1 MRSLAGRGGPSA
13 LYGPDLFAFFADGER
28 LRAWVDAQGAFAPLA
43 MVALD
48 RGADIV
54 AAVLPGEPLELGAG
68 YIFGFWE
75 GTALCMAAGLVG
87 TFIVV
92 TLVRTLGMK
101 AVELFFSRE
110 KIESM
115 KWLQDSARFELLMF
129 VCFLIPGTPKD
140 VMTYVAGLT
149 RCPVW
154 RIALITTVGRIPSI
168 VSSTM
173 AAGFARFGRLGGERR
188 GGCFDGGVRSGGR
201 WPVCRDRAPRAQEGA
216 SGAHGRCGGCFG
228 AGSVEARRAS
238 GCLGA
243 ERRRRTV
250 WARQPFFLGDC
261 R

>member
-1 MRSLAGRGGPSA
+1 MKRKVLGKHTIEKRHVIFGVAACVALLAVAVPLV
-13 LYGPDLFAFFADGER
+13 LYGPDLFMFFADGER
-28 LRAWVDAQGAFAPLA
+28 VRAWVDAQGAFAPLA
-43 MVALD
+43 MVALIVVQ
-48 RGADIV
+48 IV

-154 RIALITTVGRIPSI
+154 RIPSI

-173 AAGFARFGRLGGERR
+173 AAGFA
-188 GGCFDGGVRSGGR
+188 
-201 WPVCRDRAPRAQEGA
+201 A
-216 SGAHGRCGGCFG
+216 SGDWVASAVVVALTAAFAA
-228 AGSVEARRAS
+228 AGVGLYAAIARRERKKEQAAHMDVVARSSTQEAS
-238 GCLGA
+238 KPE
-243 ERRRRTV
+243 ERL
-250 WARQPFFLGDC
+250 AA
-261 R
+261 

>member
-1 MRSLAGRGGPSA
+1 MKRKESEKRTIEKRHVVLGAAACAALLAVAVPLV

-43 MVALD
+43 MVALIVVQ
-48 RGADIV
+48 IV

-140 VMTYVAGLT
+140 AMTYVAGLT

-173 AAGFARFGRLGGERR
+173 AAGFAASGDWAASAVVVVLTAGFAAVGVGLYAAIAHRERKR
-188 GGCFDGGVRSGGR
+188 EQAARMGVVAGAS
-201 WPVCRDRAPRAQEGA
+201 AQET
-216 SGAHGRCGGCFG
+216 SKP
-228 AGSVEARRAS
+228 E
-238 GCLGA
+238 
-243 ERRRRTV
+243 ERL
-250 WARQPFFLGDC
+250 AA
-261 R
+261 

>member
-1 MRSLAGRGGPSA
+1 
-13 LYGPDLFAFFADGER
+13 
-28 LRAWVDAQGAFAPLA
+28 
-43 MVALD
+43 
-48 RGADIV
+48 
-54 AAVLPGEPLELGAG
+54 
-68 YIFGFWE
+68 
-75 GTALCMAAGLVG
+75 MAAGLVG

-173 AAGFARFGRLGGERR
+173 AAGFA
-188 GGCFDGGVRSGGR
+188 
-201 WPVCRDRAPRAQEGA
+201 A
-216 SGAHGRCGGCFG
+216 SGDWVASAVVVALTAAFAA
-228 AGSVEARRAS
+228 AGVGLYAAIARRERKKEQAAHMDVVARSSTQEAS
-238 GCLGA
+238 KPE
-243 ERRRRTV
+243 ERL
-250 WARQPFFLGDC
+250 AA
-261 R
+261 

>member
-1 MRSLAGRGGPSA
+1 MGGRSGGFRASCHGGP
-13 LYGPDLFAFFADGER
+13 
-28 LRAWVDAQGAFAPLA
+28 
-43 MVALD
+43 D
-48 RGADIV
+48 RGADRGGR
-54 AAVLPGEPLELGAG
+54 ASGEPLELGAG

-101 AVELFFSRE
+101 AVELFLLARE
-110 KIESM
+110 DRVHEV
-115 KWLQDSARFELLMF
+115 AAGFRPFRLLMF

-173 AAGFARFGRLGGERR
+173 ARGLCGIGRLGGKRR
-188 GGCFDGGVRSGGR
+188 GGCLDGGLRGGGR
-201 WPVCRDRAPRAQEGA
+201 GPVCRDCASRAQEGA
-216 SGAHGRCGGCFG
+216 SGAHRCGGAFFD

-238 GCLGA
+238 GCLEAGKG
-243 ERRRRTV
+243 RRTAWV
-250 WARQPFFLGDC
+250 RRPFFLDDC

>member
-1 MRSLAGRGGPSA
+1 MKRKVLGKHTIEKRHVIFGVAACVALLAAAVPLV
-13 LYGPDLFAFFADGER
+13 LYGPDLFMFFADGER
-28 LRAWVDAQGAFAPLA
+28 VRAWVDAQGAFAPLA
-43 MVALD
+43 MVALIVVQ
-48 RGADIV
+48 IV

-154 RIALITTVGRIPSI
+154 RIPSI

-173 AAGFARFGRLGGERR
+173 AAGFA
-188 GGCFDGGVRSGGR
+188 
-201 WPVCRDRAPRAQEGA
+201 A
-216 SGAHGRCGGCFG
+216 SGDWVASAVVFALTAAFAA
-228 AGSVEARRAS
+228 AGVGLYAAIARRERKKEQAARMDVVARSSTQEAS
-238 GCLGA
+238 KPE
-243 ERRRRTV
+243 ERL
-250 WARQPFFLGDC
+250 AA
-261 R
+261 

>member
-1 MRSLAGRGGPSA
+1 MKRKVSGKHAIEKRHVVLGAAACVA
-13 LYGPDLFAFFADGER
+13 LLVAAAPLVLCGPDLFMFFADGER
-28 LRAWVDAQGAFAPLA
+28 VRAWVDAQGAFAPLA
-43 MVALD
+43 MMVLIVVQ
-48 RGADIV
+48 IV

-149 RCPVW
+149 RCPMR
-154 RIALITTVGRIPSI
+154 RIVLITTVGRIPSI
-168 VSSTM
+168 ISSTM
-173 AAGFARFGRLGGERR
+173 AAGFA
-188 GGCFDGGVRSGGR
+188 
-201 WPVCRDRAPRAQEGA
+201 A
-216 SGAHGRCGGCFG
+216 SGDWVASAVVVALTAAFAAVGVGLCAALARRERKKEQAACMGVV
-228 AGSVEARRAS
+228 AGSSVQEAPE
-238 GCLGA
+238 A
-243 ERRRRTV
+243 EERL
-250 WARQPFFLGDC
+250 AA
-261 R
+261 